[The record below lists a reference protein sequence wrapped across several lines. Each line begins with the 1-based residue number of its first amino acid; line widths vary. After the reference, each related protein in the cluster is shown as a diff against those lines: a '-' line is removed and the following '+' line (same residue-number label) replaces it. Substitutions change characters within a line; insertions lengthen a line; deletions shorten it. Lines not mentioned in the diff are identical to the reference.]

1 MNKIKCAFSV
11 DFEDWYQG
19 FEIFPM
25 ESWINYPSRIERNC
39 RKLLEIL
46 KAGDIKATFFILGYL
61 AERYPHLIRAIYDDG
76 HELGSHGYSH
86 TQVFR
91 LSPEK
96 FDDEIKRTNEAIVKI
111 TGKNPIGFRAP
122 IFSIIKESMWAIDV
136 LAENGFLYDSS
147 IYPTFNYRYGM
158 VRADRF
164 VHEIRTE
171 KGNKIAEIPVS
182 TAKFANLNFP
192 VGGGAFFRI
201 WPYFITR
208 WGFRQVVR
216 DGQPG
221 VFYIHPWEIDTEQ
234 PRIKLPKRL
243 SLTHYTNLHSTE
255 KRLARLFG
263 DFNFSNMADV
273 FGFEY

>member
-1 MNKIKCAFSV
+1 MDKIKCAFSV

-19 FEIFPM
+19 FEIIPT
-25 ESWINYPSRIERNC
+25 ESWENYPARIERNC
-39 RKLLEIL
+39 VKILELL
-46 KAGDIKATFFILGYL
+46 KAHSIKATFFVLGYL

-76 HELGSHGYSH
+76 HEIGSHGYSH
-86 TQVFR
+86 TQIFR

-122 IFSIIKESMWAIDV
+122 IFSIIEESLWAIDV

-147 IYPTFNYRYGM
+147 IYPTLNYRYGI
-158 VRADRF
+158 VKAERF
-164 VHEIRTE
+164 VHEINTE
-171 KGNKIAEIPVS
+171 RGNKIVEIPVS
-182 TAKFANLNFP
+182 TAKFANLNIP
-192 VGGGAFFRI
+192 VGGGAYFRI
-201 WPYFITR
+201 WPYFVTR

-243 SLTHYTNLHSTE
+243 SLTHYTNLRSTE
-255 KRLARLFG
+255 KRLTRLFN
-263 DFNFSNMADV
+263 DFSFSSMADV

>member
-19 FEIFPM
+19 FEIIPV
-25 ESWINYPSRIERNC
+25 ESWENYPPRIERNC
-39 RKLLEIL
+39 RKILEIL
-46 KAGDIKATFFILGYL
+46 RAGDIKATFFVLGYL
-61 AERYPHLIRAIYDDG
+61 AERYPHLIKAIYDDG
-76 HELGSHGYSH
+76 HEIGSHGYSH
-86 TQVFR
+86 TQIFR

-96 FDDEIKRTNEAIVKI
+96 FGDEIRRTSDAIVKI

-122 IFSIIKESMWAIDV
+122 IFSIIEESLWAFDV

-147 IYPTFNYRYGM
+147 IYPTLNYRYGI
-158 VRADRF
+158 VKAERF
-164 VHEIRTE
+164 QHEITTE
-171 KGNKIAEIPVS
+171 RGNKIFEIPVS
-182 TAKFANLNFP
+182 TAKFANLNIP
-192 VGGGAFFRI
+192 VGGGAYFRI

-208 WGFRQVVR
+208 WGFGQVVR
-216 DGQPG
+216 YGQPG

-243 SLTHYTNLHSTE
+243 SLTHYTNLRSTE
-255 KRLARLFG
+255 KRLTRLFN